1 MKWLVLNEEVDIEND
16 WLRSLTGETHELTDM
31 PNMPDNIE
39 WLLINGESVFDFE
52 VMLRS
57 RFSWYTD
64 MVWIFGTLYELY
76 RQTDKTDRHEHGGQL
91 SGCKNIPVGLPM
103 DHVICFI
110 LSLIVGGVNRLY
122 TLCILMHLTS
132 YHSRSFPQRTSFW

>member
-57 RFSWYTD
+57 RFS
-64 MVWIFGTLYELY
+64 
-76 RQTDKTDRHEHGGQL
+76 
-91 SGCKNIPVGLPM
+91 
-103 DHVICFI
+103 
-110 LSLIVGGVNRLY
+110 
-122 TLCILMHLTS
+122 
-132 YHSRSFPQRTSFW
+132 